1 MIKAILDWLT
11 DGKVSTW
18 FTIVVGLVAG
28 GVIFYCG
35 YGVASNKYKAEIAEI
50 EKNHALALAEKTA
63 ELRANESKQM
73 EAVTTAWEEYEKAKA
88 ELAKSRA
95 SIGDLNAELERMRN
109 AADRNLA
116 RLSATR
122 ANSCKHFEERYARCV
137 GLLKEGGSLS
147 VRGADLASEGSGLL
161 GEVAAKKDAVV
172 RIHQGE

>member
-1 MIKAILDWLT
+1 MIKTILDWLT

-50 EKNHALALAEKTA
+50 EKNHALALAEKTN

-73 EAVTTAWEEYEKAKA
+73 EAVTTAWEEYEKTKA
-88 ELAKSRA
+88 ELTKSRA
-95 SIGDLNAELERMRN
+95 TAGNLRIELERMRN
-109 AADRNLA
+109 AADRNLD
-116 RLSATR
+116 RLSQTS
-122 ANSCKHFEERYARCV
+122 ANPCKHFEERYARCV

-147 VRGADLASEGSGLL
+147 VRGSDLASEGAGLL
-161 GEVAAKKDAVV
+161 GEVAARKDAVV
-172 RIHQGE
+172 KIHQGK

>member
-1 MIKAILDWLT
+1 MIAKILDWFT
-11 DGKVSTW
+11 DSKAS
-18 FTIVVGLVAG
+18 IVAG
-28 GVIFYCG
+28 IIASVVIFFCG
-35 YGVASNKYKAEIAEI
+35 YDVASNKYKAEIAEI
-50 EKNHALALAEKTA
+50 EKSHALALAEKTA

-73 EAVTTAWEEYEKAKA
+73 EAVTTAWEEYEKTKA

-116 RLSATR
+116 RLPTTG
-122 ANSCKHFEERYARCV
+122 ANPCKHFEERYARCV

-147 VRGADLASEGSGLL
+147 VRGSDLASEGAGLL

-172 RIHQGE
+172 KIYGGK

>member
-1 MIKAILDWLT
+1 MIKTILDWFT
-11 DGKVSTW
+11 DSKVS
-18 FTIVVGLVAG
+18 IVVGIAASV
-28 GVIFYCG
+28 VIFFCG

-50 EKNHALALAEKTA
+50 EKSHALALAKKTA
-63 ELRANESKQM
+63 ELRANESRQM
-73 EAVTTAWEEYEKAKA
+73 DAVTTAWEEYEKAKA

-116 RLSATR
+116 RLPTTG
-122 ANSCKHFEERYARCV
+122 ANPCKHFEERYARCV

-147 VRGADLASEGSGLL
+147 VRGSDLASEGAGLL

-172 RIHQGE
+172 KIHQGK

>member
-1 MIKAILDWLT
+1 MIAKILDWFT
-11 DGKVSTW
+11 DSKVS
-18 FTIVVGLVAG
+18 IAVGIAASV
-28 GVIFYCG
+28 VIFFCG

-50 EKNHALALAEKTA
+50 EKSHALALAKKTA

-73 EAVTTAWEEYEKAKA
+73 EAVTTAWEEYEKAKV

-95 SIGDLNAELERMRN
+95 SIGALNAELERMRN

-116 RLSATR
+116 RLPTTG
-122 ANSCKHFEERYARCV
+122 ANPCKHFEERYARCV

-147 VRGADLASEGSGLL
+147 VRGSDLASEGAGLL

-172 RIHQGE
+172 KIYGGK

>member
-1 MIKAILDWLT
+1 MTWLKWA
-11 DGKVSTW
+11 GAALAAAALFVS
-18 FTIVVGLVAG
+18 
-28 GVIFYCG
+28 G
-35 YGVASNKYKAEIAEI
+35 YKYAASIYQAEIAEI

-73 EAVTTAWEEYEKAKA
+73 EAVTTAWEEYEKTKA

-95 SIGDLNAELERMRN
+95 SIADLNAELERMRN

-116 RLSATR
+116 RLPTTG
-122 ANSCKHFEERYARCV
+122 ANPCKHFEERYARCV

-147 VRGADLASEGSGLL
+147 VRGSDLASEGAGLL

-172 RIHQGE
+172 KIYGGK

>member
-1 MIKAILDWLT
+1 MIKTILDWLT

-63 ELRANESKQM
+63 ELRANERKQM
-73 EAVTTAWEEYEKAKA
+73 EAVTTAWEEYEKTKA
-88 ELAKSRA
+88 ELTKSRA
-95 SIGDLNAELERMRN
+95 TAGNLRIELERMRN
-109 AADRNLA
+109 AADRDLA
-116 RLSATR
+116 RLPQTSA
-122 ANSCKHFEERYARCV
+122 NPCKHFEERYARCV

-147 VRGADLASEGSGLL
+147 VRGSDLASEGAGLL

-172 RIHQGE
+172 KIHQGK